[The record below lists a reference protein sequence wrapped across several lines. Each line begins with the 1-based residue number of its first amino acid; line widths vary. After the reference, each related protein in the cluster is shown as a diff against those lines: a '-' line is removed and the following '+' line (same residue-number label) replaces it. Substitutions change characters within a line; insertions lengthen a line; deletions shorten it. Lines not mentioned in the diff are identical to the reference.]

1 MSVPQAQLPVRRPP
15 RVRIPDLA
23 RGPGAQG
30 LLFLLPGLLL
40 LAVFLVVPLVWTVA
54 LSFNSGRGLRF
65 QEEWVGLGHYIRLF
79 TKDRRFLDLSELPGG
94 ILKGEA
100 GALFN
105 NVLWVVLYTSLCV
118 AIGLA
123 IAVLAARVRY
133 EALVKAVIFVPMAIS
148 ATAVAIIW
156 LFVYSPNPNQGVVN
170 AFLTNVIPG
179 FDPISWVGR
188 ADTVNYAIIIA
199 YVWAST
205 GLAMV
210 VLSAALKGIS
220 QEVIE
225 AARTDGATEWDI
237 FRRIQL
243 PMISLPIAVVTVWLV
258 INVIKVFDIIYIMT
272 RGGPGTSS
280 RVVAYSMFREAFEGG
295 KGGYGSAIAVVM
307 IVLIFPIMLLNV
319 KRFRS
324 ERVIQ

>member
-1 MSVPQAQLPVRRPP
+1 M
-15 RVRIPDLA
+15 
-23 RGPGAQG
+23 RGPGLQG

-40 LAVFLVVPLVWTVA
+40 LAVFLIVPLVWTIA
-54 LSFNSGRGLRF
+54 LSFNSGRGLKF
-65 QEEWVGLGHYIRLF
+65 QEEWVGFDHYIRLF
-79 TKDRRFLDLSELPGG
+79 TKDRGFLDVSELPGG
-94 ILKGEA
+94 IFKGEA

-105 NVLWVVLYTSLCV
+105 NVLWVVLYTGLCV
-118 AIGLA
+118 AIGLV

-133 EALVKAVIFVPMAIS
+133 EAVVKAVIFVPMAIS

-170 AFLTNVIPG
+170 AVLTKVIPG

-188 ADTVNYAIIIA
+188 PDTVNYAIILG

-205 GLAMV
+205 GFAMV

-225 AARTDGATEWDI
+225 AARTDGANEWNI

-243 PMISLPIAVVTVWLV
+243 PMISLPIAVVTVWLI
-258 INVIKVFDIIYIMT
+258 INVIKVFDVIYIMT

-280 RVVAYSMFREAFEGG
+280 RVIAYSMFREAFEGG

-307 IVLIFPIMLLNV
+307 IVLIIPIMLLNV